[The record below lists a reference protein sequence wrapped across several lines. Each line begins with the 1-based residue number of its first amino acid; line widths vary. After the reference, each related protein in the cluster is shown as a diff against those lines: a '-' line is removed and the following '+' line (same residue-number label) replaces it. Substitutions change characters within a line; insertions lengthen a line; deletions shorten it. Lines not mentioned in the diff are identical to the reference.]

1 MSGSAFAVTH
11 HAFSSGAGRTSDGN
25 GSHASTLKS
34 PSYTKSVSWQHY
46 QVLDKILNYTNTE
59 MKEAIAQ
66 RKPLVTTAG
75 PRSLIFRAA
84 ITGVDTSKEGLQFY
98 EVVPVALVVAGT
110 QMATGHRTMDTRL
123 YFEGEL
129 IDAATNKPVIK
140 VVRQGEGK
148 DLNNES
154 TPMAFENIKQVID
167 DMATDATM
175 FDVNKK

>member
-1 MSGSAFAVTH
+1 
-11 HAFSSGAGRTSDGN
+11 
-25 GSHASTLKS
+25 
-34 PSYTKSVSWQHY
+34 
-46 QVLDKILNYTNTE
+46 
-59 MKEAIAQ
+59 
-66 RKPLVTTAG
+66 G
-75 PRSLIFRAA
+75 PRSLIFRGA

>member
-1 MSGSAFAVTH
+1 MGQ
-11 HAFSSGAGRTSDGN
+11 
-25 GSHASTLKS
+25 K
-34 PSYTKSVSWQHY
+34 
-46 QVLDKILNYTNTE
+46 VLDKILNYTNTE

-75 PRSLIFRAA
+75 PRSLIFRGA

-175 FDVNKK
+175 FDVNKSSSRRAIVRWRFYPVCRKTPSFRAGI

>member
-1 MSGSAFAVTH
+1 LRWVDPN
-11 HAFSSGAGRTSDGN
+11 FSDTKYDN
-25 GSHASTLKS
+25 IVWNPITYYPVPKPSTQ
-34 PSYTKSVSWQHY
+34 VGQN
-46 QVLDKILNYTNTE
+46 VLDQLLNYTNTK
-59 MKEAIAQ
+59 MKTSIGQ
-66 RKPLVTTAG
+66 RKPLVTTPG
-75 PRSLIFRAA
+75 PRSLIFRGA

-110 QMATGHRTMDTRL
+110 QMATGHRTMDTHL

-148 DLNNES
+148 DLSNQN
-154 TPMAFENIKQVID
+154 TPMAFETLKQVVD

-175 FDVNKK
+175 FDVNQK